1 MAFQKESEL
10 RSMLNYHLE
19 KMEQSGVIDRLHK
32 KFLES
37 QNIHPDTG
45 SIITKVYDEGI
56 GYDNVVV
63 PFLVLLT
70 GLCVALLQLGIEVI
84 GMNMSSKSYDH

>member
-1 MAFQKESEL
+1 
-10 RSMLNYHLE
+10 MLNYHLE

-37 QNIHPDTG
+37 QNIHPDTDA
-45 SIITKVYDEGI
+45 IMTKVYDEGI
-56 GYDNVVV
+56 GYDNVAI

-84 GMNMSSKSYDH
+84 GMNMSSKSYDHLYITN

>member
-37 QNIHPDTG
+37 QNIHPDTDA
-45 SIITKVYDEGI
+45 IMTKVYDEGI

-84 GMNMSSKSYDH
+84 GINMPSKSYDH

>member
-1 MAFQKESEL
+1 
-10 RSMLNYHLE
+10 MLNYHLE

-37 QNIHPDTG
+37 QNIYPDTDA
-45 SIITKVYDEGI
+45 IMTKVYDEGI

-70 GLCVALLQLGIEVI
+70 GLCVALLQLKIEAIGIY
-84 GMNMSSKSYDH
+84 MPKSSNR